1 MRSVILITILL
12 AGCATQQYVWRK
24 SGATQQDF
32 YQDRGQCQAQA
43 FQGGVGSLMQAAII
57 MNGCM
62 QGKGWY
68 QVPAN

>member
-1 MRSVILITILL
+1 MRTLLLASVLL
-12 AGCATQQYVWRK
+12 AGCATQQFVWRK
-24 SGATQQDF
+24 AGANSED
-32 YQDRGQCQAQA
+32 YYRDRGQCQAQA

-68 QVPAN
+68 QAPAN